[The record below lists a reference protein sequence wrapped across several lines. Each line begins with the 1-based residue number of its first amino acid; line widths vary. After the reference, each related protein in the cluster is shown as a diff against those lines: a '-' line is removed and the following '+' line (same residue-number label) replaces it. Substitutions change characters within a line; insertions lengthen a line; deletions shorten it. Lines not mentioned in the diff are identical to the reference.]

1 MASKEL
7 NVKVKHRY
15 DTASNWTT
23 NNPVLLAGEL
33 GIESDTRKMKV
44 GDGTTNWSSLK
55 YITVNDLSDYV
66 TLNTDQ
72 EISGVK
78 KIKLTDYLSVWLES
92 VLVPDKED
100 ENTLLIQ
107 PAILFSD
114 GTSKFHQTIQKKT
127 GTIALL
133 DDLPDMSLKM
143 DKDNPTGTGSFSL
156 NRSTS
161 DAYEVG
167 NYSFAE
173 GYNCGASETA
183 SHAEGFSTI
192 STGRASHSEGISTRA
207 TGSGSHA
214 EGNTTLA
221 GGNNSHTEGFYTT
234 ATRRSQHVF
243 GEYNM
248 PEGTDV
254 EADTLGTYIE
264 IVGNGQSA
272 TTRSNA
278 RTLDW
283 DGNEYLAGNLQ
294 ANGLTDGTTT
304 KSMTEVLAGGG
315 TNIIWREWT

>member
-7 NVKVKHRY
+7 NVKIKHRY

-33 GIESDTRKMKV
+33 GIERDTRKMKV
-44 GDGTTNWSSLK
+44 GDGTTSWSSLK
-55 YITVNDLSDYV
+55 YITINDLSDYV

-72 EISGVK
+72 EIGGEK
-78 KIKLTDYLSVWLES
+78 KFKVENGLYVWLS
-92 VLVPDKED
+92 NVYNPD
-100 ENTLLIQ
+100 TGSIL
-107 PAILFSD
+107 PAIRTDNGLFDFYQILQNKS
-114 GTSKFHQTIQKKT
+114 

-133 DDLPDMSLKM
+133 DDLPDMSSKM

-161 DAYEVG
+161 DAYG
-167 NYSFAE
+167 IGSYSFAE
-173 GYNCGASETA
+173 GHNCAASETA
-183 SHAEGFSTI
+183 SHAEGFATV
-192 STGRASHSEGISTRA
+192 STGRASHSEGIGARA

-264 IVGNGQSA
+264 IVGNGQSVA
-272 TTRSNA
+272 TRSNA

-294 ANGLTDGTTT
+294 AKGLTDGTTT
-304 KSMTEVLAGGG
+304 KTMTEVLAGGG
-315 TNIIWREWT
+315 SKIIWREWT